1 MTLLSL
7 NCSDFAFEL
16 SELPLCTGTRSLLT
30 VFIVRLFFI
39 CISWYLFF
47 LFVMV
52 YIWDYFDDYCIDN
65 CPLGEYKDCDFA
77 RRARA
82 PVTAQ

>member
-1 MTLLSL
+1 
-7 NCSDFAFEL
+7 
-16 SELPLCTGTRSLLT
+16 
-30 VFIVRLFFI
+30 
-39 CISWYLFF
+39 
-47 LFVMV
+47 MV

-65 CPLGEYKDCDFA
+65 YPLGEYKDCDFA